1 MLADPDVGISLRFR
15 GDALDPVSVSAALQ
29 VSPTRARRKGET
41 FHTPSGAAVIARTGL
56 WSVSIERE
64 APGDLDEKIS
74 TLLAGLSGNL
84 AVWKQLCEALRGDIF
99 CGVFL
104 TEESGGVTLKPE
116 TILAIGQRGLTLDLD
131 IYAPDAP
138 DDP

>member
-1 MLADPDVGISLRFR
+1 MSADPDVGISLRFR
-15 GDALDPVSVSAALQ
+15 GDTLDPDAVSAALQ

-41 FHTPSGAAVIARTGL
+41 FHTPSGTAILARTGL
-56 WSVSIERE
+56 WSVRVERE

-74 TLLAGLSGNL
+74 TLLAGLSGDL
-84 AVWKQLCEALRGDIF
+84 AVWKQLCEVLQGDIF

-104 TEESGGVTLKPE
+104 TEESGVMLKPE
-116 TILAIGQRGLTLDLD
+116 TMLAIGQRGLTLDLD
-131 IYAPDAP
+131 IYAPDES